1 MEKKNLAIIL
11 LAVVL
16 AVSGVGNIILAVQ
29 VGIVE
34 VVAPPKGQDLV
45 FGTFQGDIVHLDPV
59 YAYDTASSSIIDQV
73 VETLYRFNLTDPDYN
88 AIPWLASAMPA
99 ISVNGLEYT
108 ITLRTGVMFHDNT
121 TMDATAVKWSFDRL
135 AWFWNYSGNSD
146 LPAPF
151 NVSLPA
157 ALESGIPTPT
167 QLWGAIYMNPDG
179 TPIINQ
185 TVVVNANT
193 IKFILNQPRAAWLSI
208 LAFTGSGILSPT
220 STPDDDYIKLTA
232 DLVGTGPFRYV
243 SFKAGVEIKLA
254 ANEEYWGGR
263 PQLDSVTVVVYSSL
277 SSLNQA
283 LLSGDIDILTAM
295 DPAFL
300 DQHDADVNIVLNY
313 AGGTL
318 TTSWVTFNVDH
329 ISVGMRKA
337 ISYALN
343 YSYIIDVVYDRV
355 AVRLPTYIP
364 MGIAYANYT
373 LDYPTLDRTVARATL
388 LADSIFGG
396 LLTTAGID
404 ANSPDADWI
413 TLAEG
418 ATPLAAYNYSWNIG
432 NDLRH
437 DTGDRLAADLKFI
450 GVDLEVNGMA
460 WGDLIGMIVNN
471 RDEMDMYMLGW
482 APDYQDPENYLT
494 AIWGNESAIN
504 GGNYNAP
511 DVMTLM
517 YEGVTETDLVKRKQ
531 IYDEVQRL
539 MVERDYPGMTLTTG
553 LNYDAWNNE
562 IVGYPSNALGKTWW
576 LPVYFD

>member
-29 VGIVE
+29 VGILE

-45 FGTFQGDIVHLDPV
+45 YGTFQGDIVHLDPV

-73 VETLYRFNLTDPDYN
+73 VETLYRFNLSDPAYN

-108 ITLRTGVMFHDNT
+108 ITLRTGVLFHDNT
-121 TMDATAVKWSFDRL
+121 TMNATAVKWSFDRL

-157 ALESGIPTPT
+157 ALDSGIPTPT
-167 QLWGAIYMNPDG
+167 QLWGAIYMNPDE

-220 STPDDDYIKLTA
+220 STPDDDYIQLTQ

-277 SSLNQA
+277 STLNQA

-300 DQHDADVNIVLNY
+300 DQHDADVNIELNY

-337 ISYALN
+337 IAYALN
-343 YSYIIDVVYDRV
+343 YSYIIKVVYDRV

-364 MGIAYANYT
+364 MGISYANYT
-373 LDYPTLDRTVARATL
+373 LDYPTFDRTAARAIL
-388 LADSIFGG
+388 LADITYGPILTAASI
-396 LLTTAGID
+396 TA
-404 ANSPDADWI
+404 ASPDSAWT
-413 TLAEG
+413 TLA
-418 ATPLAAYNYSWNIG
+418 ASTPLASYNYSWNLG

-437 DTGDRLAADLKFI
+437 DTGDRLAADLKYI
-450 GVDLEVNGMA
+450 GVDLEVNAMA
-460 WGDLIGMIVNN
+460 WGDLIGMVVNN
-471 RDEMDMYMLGW
+471 RDDMDMYMLGW

-553 LNYDAWNNE
+553 LNYDAWKNE
-562 IVGYPSNALGKTWW
+562 VVGYPSNALGKTWW
-576 LPVYFD
+576 LPVYFA